1 MEQRKV
7 SLEVYLKTVP
17 DGMAGLR
24 KKLEPDARRK
34 LVRRL
39 LLTELVKQENLSAS
53 EKEVDTQMARY
64 RSMFGDN
71 RTAKSKNKKAIEDTL
86 RQLATNDV
94 LSRMIVKRVVEIG
107 RGKAPDPAAAEP
119 STNDGGE

>member
-1 MEQRKV
+1 
-7 SLEVYLKTVP
+7 
-17 DGMAGLR
+17 
-24 KKLEPDARRK
+24 
-34 LVRRL
+34 
-39 LLTELVKQENLSAS
+39 
-53 EKEVDTQMARY
+53 
-64 RSMFGDN
+64 MFGDD

-107 RGKAPDPAAAEP
+107 RGKAPEPAAAEP